1 MDRDLIQRLAV
12 PGVTLLICFLAYT
25 SQWLFLYIEPGPL
38 RKGDT
43 YFFNLLVAC
52 LLVCFYRTCFTDPG
66 RIPQNWRQNLED
78 KQNGRD
84 DPQVSQRQRWCRRC
98 ETFKPPRAHHCKTC
112 KRCVMKMDHHCVWTG
127 RQRIM
132 SNKQDANCISHITLP
147 HFVRFLSYT
156 VAAMI
161 YLETFLYTRCAVLW
175 RNRHMP
181 SYLGPSMLQLSHLF
195 VLTVLNS
202 LVLFGLILLLGRTVW
217 SLTLNMTT
225 IESWEIERHE
235 AVLRRARVLGGYVD
249 GPDGTRVRVEHQEF
263 PWDVSFWFNLCQG
276 MGTSNP
282 LAWIWPFAR
291 SPSIE
296 SGLVFEHNGID
307 DPSKPWPPPDPDR
320 MMRAV
325 RRPANGTGFTQPM
338 DVDSFRA
345 RQAADLARF
354 EDVDGD
360 YVVRRRPFHERLE
373 ERQDQGRNRVYELE
387 DDADETLIVAED
399 EEEEDEVD
407 PQVRSSD
414 AGEEGWRN
422 KEGESLADFGV
433 DEVVDFYDEDNVPL
447 AELMR
452 RRKTAS

>member
-1 MDRDLIQRLAV
+1 
-12 PGVTLLICFLAYT
+12 
-25 SQWLFLYIEPGPL
+25 
-38 RKGDT
+38 
-43 YFFNLLVAC
+43 
-52 LLVCFYRTCFTDPG
+52 
-66 RIPQNWRQNLED
+66 
-78 KQNGRD
+78 
-84 DPQVSQRQRWCRRC
+84 
-98 ETFKPPRAHHCKTC
+98 
-112 KRCVMKMDHHCVWTG
+112 
-127 RQRIM
+127 
-132 SNKQDANCISHITLP
+132 
-147 HFVRFLSYT
+147 
-156 VAAMI
+156 
-161 YLETFLYTRCAVLW
+161 
-175 RNRHMP
+175 
-181 SYLGPSMLQLSHLF
+181 
-195 VLTVLNS
+195 
-202 LVLFGLILLLGRTVW
+202 
-217 SLTLNMTT
+217 MTT

-235 AVLRRARVLGGYVD
+235 AVLRRARVLGGYDD
-249 GPDGTRVRVEHQEF
+249 GPDGARVRVEHQEF

-282 LAWIWPFAR
+282 LAWIWPFAP
-291 SPSIE
+291 SPSVE

-307 DPSKPWPPPDPDR
+307 NPSKPWPPPDPDR

-354 EDVDGD
+354 EDIDGD

-373 ERQDQGRNRVYELE
+373 ERQDQGWNRVYELE

-433 DEVVDFYDEDNVPL
+433 DEVADFYDEDNVPL